1 MFGARGKREPT
12 CPHSA
17 QAKRLRFSSPEAA
30 AWARSADAD
39 TSERITIGMCASRSQ
54 IVTRRRQSPRVG
66 EKGAPGRVV
75 VRAEVRVRGAPR
87 EEVLVSG
94 VGGERGEEDVVVGEE
109 GE

>member
-1 MFGARGKREPT
+1 MGEERGCGHEREDNHRDVCLKVPD
-12 CPHSA
+12 SD
-17 QAKRLRFSSPEAA
+17 E
-30 AWARSADAD
+30 
-39 TSERITIGMCASRSQ
+39 E
-54 IVTRRRQSPRVG
+54 SPRVG

-75 VRAEVRVRGAPR
+75 VRAEMRVRGAPR